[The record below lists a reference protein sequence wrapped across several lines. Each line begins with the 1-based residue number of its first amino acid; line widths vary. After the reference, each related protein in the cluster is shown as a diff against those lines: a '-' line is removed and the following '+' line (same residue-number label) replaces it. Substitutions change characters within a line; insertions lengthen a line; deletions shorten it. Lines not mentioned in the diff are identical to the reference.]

1 MTYLRTHLSTNGIER
16 DLRRVMSNIAK
27 SVRYIVLEVKK
38 FNRLDAGSRN
48 VFGETQLKI
57 DRLADK
63 IMLERLSDETSFGI
77 DQFAS
82 EEQDKIIHVDSGDG
96 DLERKYSVIVDP
108 LDGSSL
114 VDVNLSIGTIVAVH
128 KGKILSGRSG
138 RENLVAAMC
147 FLYGPGT
154 TLVYS
159 AGQGTHEFI
168 LDVAGNWVLK
178 QENIV
183 MKEKGNI
190 YSPGGL
196 RKEWNSEHK
205 KFILD
210 LEDQG
215 YKLRYSGAL
224 VADVNQLILKRGGLF
239 SYPALQKSPNGKLRL
254 LMELQPFSFIVE
266 NAGGA
271 ATDGL
276 VDILD
281 KIPQKLDERSP
292 IYIGSKYEVELAKK
306 YLNGG
311 E

>member
-1 MTYLRTHLSTNGIER
+1 MTYLRTHLSTNGVEN

-27 SVRYIVLEVKK
+27 SVRYIALEVKK
-38 FNRLDAGSRN
+38 FNRGSAGSQN
-48 VFGETQLKI
+48 LFGETQLKI

-63 IMLERLSDETSFGI
+63 IILERLSDETSFGI

-82 EEQDKIIHVDSGDG
+82 EEQDEIIHFDSGNG
-96 DLERKYSVIVDP
+96 DLERKYSVTVDP

-128 KGKILSGRSG
+128 KGKILSGKSG
-138 RENLVAAMC
+138 RENLVASMF

-154 TLVYS
+154 TMIYS
-159 AGQGTHEFI
+159 AGNGVHEFI
-168 LDVAGNWVLK
+168 LDVAGNWILK

-183 MKEKGNI
+183 MKEKGNL

-196 RKEWNSEHK
+196 RKDWGDNHK
-205 KFILD
+205 NFIED
-210 LEDQG
+210 LEEQG

-239 SYPALQKSPNGKLRL
+239 SYPALNEVPDGKLRL

-276 VDILD
+276 VNILD
-281 KIPQKLDERSP
+281 KVPTKLDERSP

-306 YLNGG
+306 YLN
-311 E
+311 ED